1 MGCDIKQL
9 NSLKQTRINSYLLKG
24 DWEKCKALVKHGV
37 DVNHRDKY
45 GQTCCL
51 ALGLGMSVRKGGH
64 VMWQLFKV

>member
-9 NSLKQTRINSYLLKG
+9 NSLNQTRLNSYVLKG

-51 ALGLGMSVRKGGH
+51 ALGLLH
-64 VMWQLFKV
+64 FMWPLEGQLFKA